1 MSFLATLNPKFY
13 LDSISGHVHNE
24 PLPVP
29 LFLLTIDD
37 MGFLINGY
45 GQQLIWVPAH
55 LRGGEIEVQ
64 ANNVVIGGDNG
75 AMTFIRFDPDS
86 R

>member
-1 MSFLATLNPKFY
+1 MNPKFY
-13 LDSISGHVHNE
+13 LDSISGHFHYE

-29 LFLLTIDD
+29 LFSLTIDD
-37 MGFLINGY
+37 MGFLINGH
-45 GQQLIWVPAH
+45 GQQVIWVPGH
-55 LRGGEIEVQ
+55 LRGNEIRVR
-64 ANNVVIGGDNG
+64 ANTVVIGGYSG

>member
-1 MSFLATLNPKFY
+1 M
-13 LDSISGHVHNE
+13 DSITGHVHYE

-29 LFLLTIDD
+29 LFQLRIDD
-37 MGFLINGY
+37 MGFLINGNK
-45 GQQLIWVPAH
+45 QQVIWVPAH
-55 LRGGEIEVQ
+55 LRGNEIKIQ
-64 ANNVVIGGDNG
+64 ANTVVIGGSNG